1 MGGDKLVMMLGALHI
16 EDKIHQMTGKL
27 LRDSG
32 GTTVLSQAQVL
43 PSGRAQSALNE
54 HHIKRTRYAHQLSV
68 MYLHLLKHTAY
79 SAYCS
84 AVHGTAE
91 SQQVW
96 EQLSRT
102 ENPQFKYWPTI
113 TELEL
118 LMCRFIRSLREGDF
132 PLYVQV
138 CDELCAWFRVMD
150 HTNYARWLSVH
161 VRDMFQLSETHPDIH
176 AKFLKGNFVVQK
188 SPHKFSL
195 IGKDQSH
202 EQSNKSLQSHGGAVG
217 LYENPE
223 TLTLFMLAG
232 PDCSRCV
239 EEFEVVLDTP
249 RSSTVHHEEAHS
261 LHVRYRKDVLS
272 FVETVEQFGNPSGP
286 VMSLSHLTHKLLW
299 SRKSSDLLVGSI
311 NLAKSFMQMHNKLH
325 RQSIK

>member
-1 MGGDKLVMMLGALHI
+1 MDIMLGALHI
-16 EDKIHQMTGKL
+16 EDNIHQMTGKL

-68 MYLHLLKHTAY
+68 MCLHLLKHTAY

-118 LMCRFIRSLREGDF
+118 LMCRFIRYLREGHF
-132 PLYVQV
+132 PLYVQI
-138 CDELCAWFRVMD
+138 CDELCACHRVMD
-150 HTNYARWLSVH
+150 HTNYARLLSLVSSCAGY
-161 VRDMFQLSETHPDIH
+161 VS
-176 AKFLKGNFVVQK
+176 
-188 SPHKFSL
+188 
-195 IGKDQSH
+195 
-202 EQSNKSLQSHGGAVG
+202 AV
-217 LYENPE
+217 
-223 TLTLFMLAG
+223 
-232 PDCSRCV
+232 
-239 EEFEVVLDTP
+239 
-249 RSSTVHHEEAHS
+249 
-261 LHVRYRKDVLS
+261 
-272 FVETVEQFGNPSGP
+272 
-286 VMSLSHLTHKLLW
+286 
-299 SRKSSDLLVGSI
+299 
-311 NLAKSFMQMHNKLH
+311 
-325 RQSIK
+325 

>member
-1 MGGDKLVMMLGALHI
+1 M
-16 EDKIHQMTGKL
+16 
-27 LRDSG
+27 
-32 GTTVLSQAQVL
+32 
-43 PSGRAQSALNE
+43 N
-54 HHIKRTRYAHQLSV
+54 
-68 MYLHLLKHTAY
+68 HTAY
-79 SAYCS
+79 SAFCS

-96 EQLSRT
+96 EQLYRT

-118 LMCRFIRSLREGDF
+118 LMCRFIRSLRVGHF

-150 HTNYARWLSVH
+150 HTTYARWLSVH
-161 VRDMFQLSETHPDIH
+161 VRDMFKLSETHPDIH
-176 AKFLKGNFVVQK
+176 AKFLKGNFVVHK

-202 EQSNKSLQSHGGAVG
+202 EQSNKIIQSHGGAVV
-217 LYENPE
+217 LYEILE
-223 TLTLFMLAG
+223 TLTLFVLAG

-239 EEFEVVLDTP
+239 EEFEVVLDTT
-249 RSSTVHHEEAHS
+249 RSSTVLHEEAHS

-272 FVETVEQFGNPSGP
+272 FVDTVEQFGNPFGP
-286 VMSLSHLTHKLLW
+286 VMSLSHLTHKLLC

-311 NLAKSFMQMHNKLH
+311 NLAKSFMQMHN
-325 RQSIK
+325 

>member
-1 MGGDKLVMMLGALHI
+1 MGGDKLVMMLGALHV
-16 EDKIHQMTGKL
+16 EDNIHQMTGKL

-32 GTTVLSQAQVL
+32 GTTVLSQAHVL
-43 PSGRAQSALNE
+43 QSGRAQSALNE
-54 HHIKRTRYAHQLSV
+54 HHIKRTRYAHQVSV
-68 MYLHLLKHTAY
+68 MSLHRLKHTAY

-102 ENPQFKYWPTI
+102 EILQFKYWPTI

-118 LMCRFIRSLREGDF
+118 LMCRFIRSLREGHF
-132 PLYVQV
+132 RLLYVQV

-176 AKFLKGNFVVQK
+176 AKFLKCNFVVQK
-188 SPHKFSL
+188 APHKFSL
-195 IGKDQSH
+195 IGKDHSH
-202 EQSNKSLQSHGGAVG
+202 EQSNKSLQSHAGAVE

-232 PDCSRCV
+232 PDCTRCV

-249 RSSTVHHEEAHS
+249 MPSTVHHEEATVYTLGTGRMSSPLLRLLNS
-261 LHVRYRKDVLS
+261 LETRPVLS
-272 FVETVEQFGNPSGP
+272 
-286 VMSLSHLTHKLLW
+286 
-299 SRKSSDLLVGSI
+299 
-311 NLAKSFMQMHNKLH
+311 
-325 RQSIK
+325 

>member
-1 MGGDKLVMMLGALHI
+1 M
-16 EDKIHQMTGKL
+16 
-27 LRDSG
+27 
-32 GTTVLSQAQVL
+32 
-43 PSGRAQSALNE
+43 
-54 HHIKRTRYAHQLSV
+54 
-68 MYLHLLKHTAY
+68 
-79 SAYCS
+79 
-84 AVHGTAE
+84 
-91 SQQVW
+91 W
-96 EQLSRT
+96 EQLSST

-118 LMCRFIRSLREGDF
+118 LMCRFIRSLREGHF

-138 CDELCAWFRVMD
+138 CDELCTWFRVID

-176 AKFLKGNFVVQK
+176 AKFLKGTFVVQK
-188 SPHKFSL
+188 SPQKFSL

-202 EQSNKSLQSHGGAVG
+202 EQSNKSIQSHGGAVV
-217 LYENPE
+217 LHDIPE

-239 EEFEVVLDTP
+239 EDFEVVLDTP

-272 FVETVEQFGNPSGP
+272 FVETVEQFGKPSGP
-286 VMSLSHLTHKLLW
+286 AMSYYGAGSHQI
-299 SRKSSDLLVGSI
+299 S
-311 NLAKSFMQMHNKLH
+311 
-325 RQSIK
+325 

>member
-1 MGGDKLVMMLGALHI
+1 
-16 EDKIHQMTGKL
+16 MTGKL

-54 HHIKRTRYAHQLSV
+54 HHIKRTRHAHQLFV
-68 MYLHLLKHTAY
+68 MYLHLLKHTAH

-84 AVHGTAE
+84 VVHGTAE

-96 EQLSRT
+96 EKLSRT
-102 ENPQFKYWPTI
+102 ENPQFKYWSTI
-113 TELEL
+113 MELEL
-118 LMCRFIRSLREGDF
+118 LMCRFIRSLREGHF

-161 VRDMFQLSETHPDIH
+161 VRDMFQLSETHPAIP
-176 AKFLKGNFVVQK
+176 AKFLKGNFVVQN

-202 EQSNKSLQSHGGAVG
+202 EQSNKSL
-217 LYENPE
+217 
-223 TLTLFMLAG
+223 
-232 PDCSRCV
+232 
-239 EEFEVVLDTP
+239 
-249 RSSTVHHEEAHS
+249 
-261 LHVRYRKDVLS
+261 
-272 FVETVEQFGNPSGP
+272 
-286 VMSLSHLTHKLLW
+286 
-299 SRKSSDLLVGSI
+299 
-311 NLAKSFMQMHNKLH
+311 
-325 RQSIK
+325 

>member
-1 MGGDKLVMMLGALHI
+1 MI
-16 EDKIHQMTGKL
+16 GKL

-32 GTTVLSQAQVL
+32 GTAVLSQAQVL
-43 PSGRAQSALNE
+43 PSGCAHSALNE
-54 HHIKRTRYAHQLSV
+54 HHIKRTRYALQLSL
-68 MYLHLLKHTAY
+68 MYIHLLKHTAY

-91 SQQVW
+91 SHQVW

-113 TELEL
+113 TELDL
-118 LMCRFIRSLREGDF
+118 LMCRFILSLIEGDF
-132 PLYVQV
+132 PLYVQA

-161 VRDMFQLSETHPDIH
+161 VRDMFQLCETHPDIH
-176 AKFLKGNFVVQK
+176 AKFLKGNFVVQT

-202 EQSNKSLQSHGGAVG
+202 ERSNKSLQSHGGAVV
-217 LYENPE
+217 LYDIPE

-232 PDCSRCV
+232 PDCSSCV
-239 EEFEVVLDTP
+239 EEF
-249 RSSTVHHEEAHS
+249 
-261 LHVRYRKDVLS
+261 
-272 FVETVEQFGNPSGP
+272 
-286 VMSLSHLTHKLLW
+286 
-299 SRKSSDLLVGSI
+299 
-311 NLAKSFMQMHNKLH
+311 
-325 RQSIK
+325 

>member
-1 MGGDKLVMMLGALHI
+1 MVLGALHI
-16 EDKIHQMTGKL
+16 EDTIHQMTGKL

-32 GTTVLSQAQVL
+32 GTTVLSPAQVL

-84 AVHGTAE
+84 AVHGASE

-96 EQLSRT
+96 EQLART
-102 ENPQFKYWPTI
+102 EIPQFKYRPTI

-118 LMCRFIRSLREGDF
+118 LMCRFIRSLCEGHF
-132 PLYVQV
+132 RLYVQV
-138 CDELCAWFRVMD
+138 CDELCAWFRVVD
-150 HTNYARWLSVH
+150 HTNYARWLLVH

-195 IGKDQSH
+195 IGNDQSH
-202 EQSNKSLQSHGGAVG
+202 EQSNKSLQSHGGAVVV
-217 LYENPE
+217 YE

-249 RSSTVHHEEAHS
+249 RSITVHHEEAHS
-261 LHVRYRKDVLS
+261 LRVRYRKDVLS
-272 FVETVEQFGNPSGP
+272 FVETVEQLGNPSGP

-299 SRKSSDLLVGSI
+299 SRKSSELLVGSI

-325 RQSIK
+325 R